1 MIVYCSQ
8 GLEVSWELGE
18 EILAVRVAGEAG
30 KALLDKHVA
39 GLGEGVVGDHWPTC
53 ELWEVEAKGECD
65 NYCSRQQQK

>member
-1 MIVYCSQ
+1 MSSSQ

-39 GLGEGVVGDHWPTC
+39 GLGEGVVRDHWPTYVSC
-53 ELWEVEAKGECD
+53 ERLSQGRVW
-65 NYCSRQQQK
+65 